1 MTRKRKILLG
11 VVAGLGLPIVCL
23 ALYLTLSDLSGW
35 RDTVARIAS
44 NAIARE
50 ITIAGEFE
58 VDLGIVT
65 RVRATELS
73 LANTDWGS
81 EPSMARID
89 RLDAEINLWELLS
102 GSIHLPNVDIE
113 GGRAI
118 FESDPETGSN
128 WRLGKADST
137 GDDSGDASP
146 VRLRIDRIRGRNV
159 ELVFGG
165 SGGGDPVELTVET
178 LDSTGDPDGMHQLTG
193 GGSLRGAD
201 FTLSGGFGS
210 FAELINLEPFD
221 HDLRGTLGSTELR
234 SSGTIGRI
242 AELGDLEIEAEA
254 TIPNPTEIYRFL
266 GLSYTFSRPLTIKA
280 DTTTTSGMT
289 DFTLTASGEAAELQ
303 SHGTVDSLL
312 SPGDLDLELRFKGPD
327 VRPVAALAGITNL
340 DENAFDVEG
349 RFTWRGYPIVVSGL
363 EIRVGENRIAAD
375 GRLGKPPLMLG
386 TNFRF
391 EGAGPDVAEIASLA
405 GLRIP
410 HDRYEIDCHLLRVE
424 DGLQIEDVRA
434 TFGQTVLTATG
445 FIGDPPEY
453 ANTDLVVDVRGP
465 DLARY
470 RSLLGIDLPSVPYT
484 IGGRLAEGDQSIALH
499 DVKAKIGSGT
509 IEVDGHL
516 TTVPGM
522 TGTDLTFATDG
533 LDLLHIGDLVGVE
546 GLPASP
552 FHASGRLTITQGGYR
567 LRNVTGG
574 IEGAELTANG
584 LITNRRR
591 LAGTTLEI
599 AVEGNDA
606 AIFDGLVAPLS
617 LPHESFRV
625 NGQLRLESDAVRL
638 TGVDFELGGSSGRID
653 ALIDDHIELTLEAGG
668 PSLKILDPVV
678 PGIDLPSAGFTA
690 NGSVSITGHAVTL
703 DETVIEI
710 ANNRMKIDGTLMLE
724 NHFEES
730 VIEASLTGGSFDDLG
745 RLIGPSLGL
754 RLPEFPDEAY
764 SASVDVTID
773 ETGYHAPSFEFALGS
788 AQVAVT
794 GTIGHWPA
802 FNGSDIEI
810 SIDGPDASLI
820 NSLIDFDAPVAP
832 FKLNG
837 RISKDEVGIEFQ
849 RLDARLADYRVSLD
863 GRLGRLPKL
872 IGTSLT
878 VDAEGPDLE
887 PLRSLTDIDSLPSRA
902 WRFAGRFD
910 GDPHRF
916 KTDGLTLRFGSSD
929 VSGDLHVDLQERPGV
944 TARLRSSRIDVSDL
958 LPTRKEATDVTEE
971 SPDDAGDGLKLS
983 DEPWDLSLL
992 DRANIDLDWT
1002 IDEARYFR
1010 NVDRHVELSLVLD
1023 DGRLEVDRFRG
1034 VGDLNGVI
1042 DGRASVIPVGDGH
1055 RFETEINLTDGM
1067 VNLAGEGADPS
1078 LYTSADLHITMSGTG
1093 RSLHQ
1098 VMSTADGRAVL
1109 TVDSG
1114 IMEKGIIDLIS
1125 ADILVTILEALN
1137 PFAKDDGQTNLNCA
1151 VIAATFTDGV
1161 MTMEP
1166 AAIQTDKVTVLGDG
1180 TIDFGT
1186 EEIRFDWITKPRK
1199 GLGLSASM
1207 FTNPYIRLGGT
1218 LGKPHVEMKPAE
1230 ALATT
1235 SVAVA
1240 TMGISIVAKGLF
1252 DRITAEKK
1260 VCEKALKEVAE
1271 MEQEAISR

>member
-23 ALYLTLSDLSGW
+23 ALYLALSDLSGW

-58 VDLGIVT
+58 VDFGIVT
-65 RVRATELS
+65 RVRATGLS

-118 FESDPETGSN
+118 FESDAEAGSN
-128 WRLGKADST
+128 WRLGKDDGT
-137 GDDSGDASP
+137 GDDTGDAGP
-146 VRLRIDRIRGRNV
+146 VRLRIDRIQGRGV

-165 SGGGDPVELTVET
+165 SGGGNPVELIVET

-201 FTLSGGFGS
+201 FTLSGSFGS
-210 FAELINLEPFD
+210 FADLINLEPFD

-280 DTTTTSGMT
+280 DATTTSGMT

-303 SHGTVDSLL
+303 SHGTIDSLL
-312 SPGDLDLELRFKGPD
+312 SPGDLDLDLKFKGPD
-327 VRPVAALAGITNL
+327 IRPLAALAGITNL
-340 DENAFDVEG
+340 DENPFDVEG

-363 EIRVGENRIAAD
+363 EIRVGENWLAAD
-375 GRLGKPPLMLG
+375 GRLGKPPLMLE
-386 TNFRF
+386 TDFRF
-391 EGAGPDVAEIASLA
+391 EGAGPDVAEVASLA
-405 GLRIP
+405 GLRMP
-410 HDRYEIDCHLLRVE
+410 HDMYEIDCHLLRVE
-424 DGLQIEDVRA
+424 KGLQIEDVRA
-434 TFGQTVLTATG
+434 KIGSTRLTTTG

-453 ANTDLVVDVRGP
+453 ANTDLVFEVRGP
-465 DLARY
+465 NLAHY
-470 RSLLGIDLPSVPYT
+470 RSLLGTAPPSVPFAV
-484 IGGRLAEGDQSIALH
+484 GGRLAQGDQSIALH
-499 DVKAKIGSGT
+499 DIKAKIGSGT

-533 LDLLHIGDLVGVE
+533 LDLLHIGDFVGVE

-552 FHASGRLTITQGGYR
+552 LHASGRLTITQGGYR

-574 IEGAELTANG
+574 ISGTELTANG

-599 AVEGNDA
+599 AAEGNDA
-606 AIFDGLVAPLS
+606 AIFDGMVAPLP
-617 LPHESFRV
+617 LPRESFRV
-625 NGQLRLESDAVRL
+625 KGQLRLESDAVHL

-653 ALIDDHIELTLEAGG
+653 ALIDDHIELTLNAGG
-668 PSLKILDPVV
+668 PSLKILDSVV
-678 PGIDLPSAGFTA
+678 PGIDLPPAAFTA
-690 NGSVSITGHAVTL
+690 NGSVSIAGHAVTL
-703 DETVIEI
+703 DEAVIEI
-710 ANNRMKIDGTLMLE
+710 ADNRVKIDGTLMLE
-724 NHFEES
+724 HHFEES
-730 VIEASLTGGSFDDLG
+730 VIKASLTGGSFGDLG
-745 RLIGPSLGL
+745 RLIGPSMAL

-764 SASVDVTID
+764 SASVGVSID

-788 AQVAVT
+788 AQVAAS
-794 GTIGHWPA
+794 GTIGHWPD

-820 NSLIDFDAPVAP
+820 NSVIDFDAPVAP

-837 RISKDEVGIEFQ
+837 RISKDEVGLDFH
-849 RLDARLADYRVSLD
+849 RFDARLANYRVSLD
-863 GRLGRLPKL
+863 GQLGRLPKL

-878 VDAEGPDLE
+878 IDAEGPDLE

-902 WRFAGRFD
+902 WRIAGRFE
-910 GDPHRF
+910 GNPQQF
-916 KTDGLTLRFGSSD
+916 KTDGLVVRLGSSD
-929 VSGDLHVDLQERPGV
+929 VSGDLRIDLQKRPRA
-944 TARLRSSRIDVSDL
+944 TARLRSSRVDVSDM
-958 LPTRKEATDVTEE
+958 LPVRKETTDDTNEP
-971 SPDDAGDGLKLS
+971 PDDAGDGLQIS
-983 DEPWDLSLL
+983 NEPWDLSLL
-992 DRANIDLDWT
+992 DRADIDLDWT
-1002 IDEARYFR
+1002 IGEARYFR
-1010 NVDRHVELSLVLD
+1010 NVDRQVELSLVLD
-1023 DGRLEVDRFRG
+1023 HGRLEVDRFRG
-1034 VGDLNGVI
+1034 VGDIDGEI

-1055 RFETEINLTDGM
+1055 RFDTEFHVTGGM
-1067 VNLAGEGADPS
+1067 INLAGEGADPS
-1078 LYTSADLHITMSGTG
+1078 QYTSTDLHINMSGTG

-1098 VMSTADGRAVL
+1098 VMSTANGRAVL

-1114 IMEKGIIDLIS
+1114 VMEKGLIDLIS
-1125 ADILVTILEALN
+1125 ADILVTVLEALN
-1137 PFAKDDGQTNLNCA
+1137 PFAKQDSQTNLNCA
-1151 VIAATFTDGV
+1151 VIAATFSDGV
-1161 MTMEP
+1161 MTMDP
-1166 AAIQTDKVTVLGDG
+1166 AAVQTDKVTVLGDG

-1186 EEIRFDWITKPRK
+1186 EDIRFDWITKPRK
-1199 GLGLSASM
+1199 GVGLSASM

-1218 LGKPHVEMKPAE
+1218 LTDPAIEMKPAE

-1240 TMGISIVAKGLF
+1240 TMGISLVAKGLL

-1260 VCEKALKEVAE
+1260 VCEKAMKKVAE
-1271 MEQEAISR
+1271 MEAEGK

>member
-1 MTRKRKILLG
+1 MTRKRKIILGAVTAPVLLIG
-11 VVAGLGLPIVCL
+11 AVL
-23 ALYLTLSDLSGW
+23 LYLAISDLSGW

-44 NAIARE
+44 NAIGRE
-50 ITIAGEFE
+50 LTIGGEFE

-65 RVRATELS
+65 RVHATQVSLS
-73 LANTDWGS
+73 NTEWGS
-81 EPSMARID
+81 EPSMARVD
-89 RLDAEINLWELLS
+89 RLDGEINLKELFS
-102 GSIHLPNVDIE
+102 GLIHLPSVDIE

-118 FESDPETGSN
+118 FESDPEAGSN
-128 WRLGKADST
+128 WRIGKAETS
-137 GDDSGDASP
+137 GDDSGDAGP
-146 VRLRIDRIRGRNV
+146 VRLRIDRIRGRGV

-165 SGGGDPVELTVET
+165 SGDGDPVELIVES

-201 FTLSGGFGS
+201 FSLSGGFGS
-210 FAELINLEPFD
+210 FEELVNLEPFD

-242 AELGDLEIEAEA
+242 AKLGDLEVEAEA

-266 GLSYTFSRPLTIKA
+266 GLTYTFSRPLTIKA
-280 DTTTTSGMT
+280 NATTTSGMT
-289 DFTLTASGEAAELQ
+289 DFTLTANGQAAELQ
-303 SHGTVDSLL
+303 SHGRIDSLL
-312 SPGDLDLELRFKGPD
+312 SPGDLDLELIFKGPD
-327 VRPVAALAGITNL
+327 VRPVAALAGISNL
-340 DENAFDVEG
+340 DESPFDVEG

-363 EIRVGENRIAAD
+363 EIRVGENWVAAD

-386 TNFRF
+386 TDFRF
-391 EGAGPDVAEIASLA
+391 EGAGPDVAEVASLV
-405 GLRIP
+405 GLQIP
-410 HDRYEIDCHLLRVE
+410 HDGYEIDCHLLRVE
-424 DGLQIEDVRA
+424 GGLQIEDVRA
-434 TFGQTVLTATG
+434 AFGQTVLTATG
-445 FIGDPPEY
+445 YVGDPPEY
-453 ANTDLVVDVRGP
+453 AKTDLVVDVRGP

-470 RSLLGIDLPSVPYT
+470 RSLLGIDLPSLPYT

-499 DVKAKIGSGT
+499 EVKAKIGRGT
-509 IEVDGHL
+509 IEVNGHL

-522 TGTDLTFATDG
+522 TGTDLNFATDG

-546 GLPASP
+546 GFPASP

-567 LRNVTGG
+567 LRNTTGG
-574 IEGAELTANG
+574 ISGTELTASG

-599 AVEGNDA
+599 AAEGNDA
-606 AIFDGLVAPLS
+606 TIFDEMVAPLS

-638 TGVDFELGGSSGRID
+638 TGVDFELGGLSGRID
-653 ALIDDHIELTLEAGG
+653 ALINDNIEVTLNAGG
-668 PSLKILDPVV
+668 PSLKILDSVV

-690 NGSVSITGHAVTL
+690 NGSVSIAGHAITL

-710 ANNRMKIDGTLMLE
+710 ADNRLKIDGTLMLE
-724 NHFEES
+724 HHFEES
-730 VIEASLTGGSFDDLG
+730 VIEASLTGGSFGDLG

-754 RLPEFPDEAY
+754 RLPEFPDESY
-764 SASVDVTID
+764 SASVGVTID
-773 ETGYHAPSFEFALGS
+773 ETGYHAPSFESTLGS
-788 AQVAVT
+788 AEVAAS
-794 GTIGHWPA
+794 GTIGHWPD
-802 FNGSDIEI
+802 FHGSDIEI

-837 RISKDEVGIEFQ
+837 RISKDEVGLEFH
-849 RLDARLADYRVSLD
+849 RFDARLADYRVSLE

-902 WRFAGRFD
+902 WRIAGRFE
-910 GDPHRF
+910 GNPQRF
-916 KTDGLTLRFGSSD
+916 KTDGLVVRLGSSD
-929 VSGDLHVDLQERPGV
+929 VSGDLRIDLQKRPRA
-944 TARLRSSRIDVSDL
+944 TARLRSSRFDVSDVI
-958 LPTRKEATDVTEE
+958 PARKKSTDDTEE
-971 SPDDAGDGLKLS
+971 PPDDTGDGLKLS
-983 DEPWDLSLL
+983 DKPWDLSLL

-1010 NVDRHVELSLVLD
+1010 KVDRQVELSLVLD
-1023 DGRLEVDRFRG
+1023 GGRLEIDRFRG
-1034 VGDLNGVI
+1034 VGELDGAI

-1055 RFETEINLTDGM
+1055 RFESEIKLTDGM

-1078 LYTSADLHITMSGTG
+1078 LYTSADLHINMSGTG
-1093 RSLHQ
+1093 GSLHQ
-1098 VMSTADGRAVL
+1098 LMSTADGRAVL

-1114 IMEKGIIDLIS
+1114 VMEKGLIDLIS

-1137 PFAKDDGQTNLNCA
+1137 PFAKQDSQTNLNCA
-1151 VIAATFTDGV
+1151 VIAATFADGV

-1199 GLGLSASM
+1199 GVGLSASM

-1218 LGKPHVEMKPAE
+1218 LAKPQVEMKPVE

-1240 TMGISIVAKGLF
+1240 TMGISLLAKGLL
-1252 DRITAEKK
+1252 DRVTAEKK
-1260 VCEKALKEVAE
+1260 VCEKAMKELRE
-1271 MEQEAISR
+1271 MEGGAQ